1 MNNIFR
7 TIAGKVTIFIVCIL
21 SAAVFLGSVLGSFV
35 MLEEGLYTR
44 GEKAVYNDLILTDV
58 AQLGEDLLYGKLRN
72 YTPGG
77 LENLQ
82 YILMESYLQTPI
94 AASNDFQGQPDA
106 NTHWDFAIGY
116 QYDADD
122 DSIYWN
128 VFNTRS
134 SYTGRESFDS
144 LFRQNWGYEYQDY
157 LADIGYSQYIDQNGY
172 PDEMLSASEEYYY
185 SEEVEVE
192 IESAEAAEAPE
203 AAEVNEATDASD
215 EAIVTGGA
223 DTIKSAAGEKA
234 DSKQETSEAA
244 SAQSSA
250 ASTDPSEVTDVPETT
265 TVVTEEI
272 SSYDVFQDPHSI
284 QYLIENGYFP
294 HRSTYVFFANVNTA
308 FPGPTDTL
316 ELTYNLIHF
325 VFQLRYHLLP
335 IAGGSFLLA
344 LISFILLL
352 SVSGRRRGSNELFPG
367 PMHKVPA
374 DLMFFG
380 YIIAFCVLLILF
392 EELRSMILAIAASL
406 WCIILM
412 GLFLGLCMNFAVKI
426 KGHCFW
432 KTTLIGRFCL
442 LIASTFRRIKV
453 VPRLSLLL
461 FGILFIQ
468 FLVLMMTRS
477 GEYMVFWFM
486 ECLFLIPL
494 ALYFAVNL
502 KDLENAGKHM
512 ASGDFSQKVNPK
524 KLLPFLRPHA
534 HALNS
539 LGDGMT
545 IAVENQLKSER
556 MKTELI
562 TNVSHDLKTPLT
574 SIINYANLIANE
586 PTDNEKITEYSE
598 VLVRQSTKLKRLI
611 EDLVEASKA
620 ATGNLEVELA
630 PCDASVFVTQT
641 VGEFED
647 RLTSSNLT
655 LVTSLP
661 EEEVRIMADGRRM
674 WRIFDNLMNNACK
687 YALPGTRVYLS
698 LEKFNQNAVII
709 FKNISKEPLNMS
721 EEALMERFTRGDS
734 SRNTEGNGLGLSIA
748 KSMAELQNGR
758 LHVSIDGDL
767 FKATLL
773 FPLLDPAVQN
783 LQIPESQETTDP
795 DFDFRPL
802 S

>member
-7 TIAGKVTIFIVCIL
+7 TIAGKVTLFIVCLL
-21 SAAVFLGSVLGSFV
+21 SAAVFFGSVLGSFV
-35 MLEEGLYTR
+35 MLEAGLYTR

-94 AASNDFQGQPDA
+94 ATSNDFQGQPDA

-116 QYDADD
+116 QYDTNEDA
-122 DSIYWN
+122 IYWN

-144 LFRQNWGYEYQDY
+144 LFRQDWGYEYQDY
-157 LADIGYSQYIDQNGY
+157 LADIGYSRYIDQNGY
-172 PDEMLSASEEYYY
+172 PDEMLSASQEYYY
-185 SEEVEVE
+185 SEEVEVA
-192 IESAEAAEAPE
+192 IESAEAAEATD
-203 AAEVNEATDASD
+203 AAGASD
-215 EAIVTGGA
+215 EALITGGA
-223 DTIKSAAGEKA
+223 DTIKSAVGEKA
-234 DSKQETSEAA
+234 DSKQETSE
-244 SAQSSA
+244 A

-272 SSYDVFQDPHSI
+272 SSSEIFQDPHSI

-294 HRSTYVFFANVNTA
+294 NRSTYVFFANVNTA
-308 FPGPTDTL
+308 FPGSTDTL

-325 VFQLRYHLLP
+325 IFQLRYHLLP

-344 LISFILLL
+344 LLSFILLL
-352 SVSGRRRGSNELFPG
+352 CVSGRHRGSNELFPG

-380 YIIAFCVLLILF
+380 YIIAFCVLFILF

-406 WCIILM
+406 WCIVLM
-412 GLFLGLCMNFAVKI
+412 GLFLGLCMNFAVKV
-426 KGHCFW
+426 KDHCFW
-432 KTTLIGRFCL
+432 KTTLIGRFCH
-442 LIASTFRRIKV
+442 LIASTFSRIKIL
-453 VPRLSLLL
+453 PRLSLLL
-461 FGILFIQ
+461 LGIAFVQ
-468 FLVLMMTRS
+468 FLVLLLTRS
-477 GEYMVFWFM
+477 GEYMVFWIL
-486 ECLFLIPL
+486 ECMVLVPL
-494 ALYFAVNL
+494 VLYFAGDL
-502 KDLENAGKHM
+502 KDLENAGKRM

-641 VGEFED
+641 AGEFED
-647 RLTSSNLT
+647 RLASSDLT

-698 LEKFNQNAVII
+698 LEKYNQNAVII

-802 S
+802 P